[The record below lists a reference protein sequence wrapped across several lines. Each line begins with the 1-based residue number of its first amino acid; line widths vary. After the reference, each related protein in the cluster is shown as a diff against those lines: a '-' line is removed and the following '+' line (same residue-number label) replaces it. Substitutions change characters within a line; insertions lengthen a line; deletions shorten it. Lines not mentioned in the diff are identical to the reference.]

1 MGLNE
6 LSAFPIGESNDAY
19 AQYFI
24 GKSYLAVLTTEQIPT
39 FNVTFSPGC
48 RNNWHVHHAR
58 SGGGQLLICVY
69 GSGWY
74 QEWGKE
80 PRKLRPGDIVNIPAN
95 VKHWHGAAAD
105 SWFQHIA
112 QEIPGDSCN
121 TEWCEP
127 VSDTEYSKLK

>member
-112 QEIPGDSCN
+112 QEIPGDSCK

>member
-39 FNVTFSPGC
+39 FNVTFSPCC

-112 QEIPGDSCN
+112 QEIPGDSCK